1 MGLIPVGIH
10 ENLVIS
16 EKSKLS
22 DKGGMDLVVKTVETP
37 EAILAAL
44 TNNEVY
50 NAMESNF
57 KFFSINLT
65 DFNKNV
71 KGAADL
77 VKDLTVVR
85 HQLSS
90 IASVYATKE
99 EVDKAIGGMAMFEGF
114 GIDPSKYG
122 NAIAQLVQAD
132 FLKKVEDNLY
142 QKFLD
147 FMKAKKAFEGAPFRA
162 KFPRGS
168 KNKTFAGIT
177 KSPYDVWIEPMSVP
191 KAQTKIEWSDYEI
204 KEGLNHGNPIASDA
218 AKTSV
223 EDVNKAKNLFNK
235 PGGKEE
241 APKEAPTTTSAKPD
255 LFKKKEATAE

>member
-10 ENLVIS
+10 ENLIVS

-22 DKGGMDLVVKTVETP
+22 DKGGMDLVVKTVESP

-50 NAMESNF
+50 SAMESNF
-57 KFFSINLT
+57 KFFAINLT

-77 VKDLTVVR
+77 VKDLTVLR

-90 IASVYATKE
+90 IASVYGTKE
-99 EVDKAIGGMAMFEGF
+99 EVDKAIGGMAMFEGL
-114 GIDPSKYG
+114 GIQPEDYG
-122 NAIAQLVQAD
+122 KAVAQLVQAD
-132 FLKKVEDNLY
+132 FLKKVQDNLSS
-142 QKFLD
+142 KFLA
-147 FMKAKKAFEGAPFRA
+147 FMKAKSAFEGAPFRA

-168 KNKTFAGIT
+168 KNKTFSGIT
-177 KSPYDVWIEPMSVP
+177 KSPYDVWIESMSIP
-191 KAQTKIEWSDYEI
+191 KAQSKIEWSDYEI

-218 AKTSV
+218 SKASV

-235 PGGKEE
+235 PDAAATEAAAPAAE
-241 APKEAPTTTSAKPD
+241 APSKPD
-255 LFKKKEATAE
+255 LFKKKATAE